1 MTTLEKLRKV
11 LAIRYARR
19 QKFNKELDE
28 IKYGK
33 EGKQKMALSKKLT
46 IFLLAN
52 FTIVELYV
60 LYVMYVFQDISALP
74 SLITVVVGDVIAFI
88 VYMIKS
94 LKENTSDTG
103 FLYELKMKDV
113 DNNVCSSSTE
123 AAG

>member
-1 MTTLEKLRKV
+1 MTTLEKIRK
-11 LAIRYARR
+11 LMAIRYARR
-19 QKFNKELDE
+19 QKFNKEIDE

-60 LYVMYVFQDISALP
+60 LFVMYVFQDISALP
-74 SLITVVVGDVIAFI
+74 SLITVVIGDVVAFI

-94 LKENTSDTG
+94 LKENTSDKG
-103 FLYELKMKDV
+103 FMYELKMKDTE
-113 DNNVCSSSTE
+113 NNTIDDQAV
-123 AAG
+123 G

>member
-1 MTTLEKLRKV
+1 MTTLEKIRKV
-11 LAIRYARR
+11 MAIRYARR
-19 QKFNKELDE
+19 QKFNKELDQ

-52 FTIVELYV
+52 FTVVELYV

-74 SLITVVVGDVIAFI
+74 SLITVVIGDVVAFI

-94 LKENTSDTG
+94 LKENTADTG
-103 FLYELKMKDV
+103 YVYELKMRDS
-113 DNNVCSSSTE
+113 NNTCVSNDE
-123 AAG
+123 PVG

>member
-1 MTTLEKLRKV
+1 MTTLEKIRKV

>member
-1 MTTLEKLRKV
+1 MTTLEKIRKV

-46 IFLLAN
+46 IFLLTN

-113 DNNVCSSSTE
+113 DKSICSSSTE

>member
-1 MTTLEKLRKV
+1 MTTLEKIRKV

-46 IFLLAN
+46 IFLLTN